1 MDTALPLDM
10 GLQLTD
16 AEWVCH
22 QQLKA
27 GAVKFPPTGTSL
39 EVTARHDRVV
49 QCLAAQLKRGGFAV
63 RTELRVDPAS
73 DHRMDIVLGRE
84 GSELWLDVSVVHP
97 LRGRYARKAAE
108 KGGAAAEARE
118 NEKRNSWKALA
129 EKHKKEYKTLA
140 IETSGRFGAGGIVE
154 QRLARLDSYLSDD
167 RREWL
172 EKTEVYKLKQ
182 RLAVRLAW
190 GNRRVTE
197 DKDPRGAR
205 WSAARS

>member
-1 MDTALPLDM
+1 M
-10 GLQLTD
+10 
-16 AEWVCH
+16 
-22 QQLKA
+22 
-27 GAVKFPPTGTSL
+27 
-39 EVTARHDRVV
+39 
-49 QCLAAQLKRGGFAV
+49 
-63 RTELRVDPAS
+63 
-73 DHRMDIVLGRE
+73 
-84 GSELWLDVSVVHP
+84 
-97 LRGRYARKAAE
+97 RGRYARKAAE

-140 IETSGRFGAGGIVE
+140 IETSGRFGKEFSEVLKLVAGGIVE
-154 QRLARLDSYLSDD
+154 QRFARLDSYLSDD

-190 GNRRVTE
+190 CSRRVIE